1 MKKGTFEEGEREEVE
16 KEEGSNGA
24 ENMEVEIVGT
34 KLIDKDGFQ
43 IVKKRSEVLKM
54 KHGDTTREKGKKKFA
69 PKTE

>member
-1 MKKGTFEEGEREEVE
+1 ME
-16 KEEGSNGA
+16 KEEANNGA

-34 KLIDKDGFQ
+34 KLIDKEGFQ

-54 KHGDTTREKGKKKFA
+54 KHGDNREKGKKKFA